1 MTVTSETHAQFKAKN
16 DEGIGMQ
23 DDDVALNEC
32 VKSECILAEEKRT
45 WEEGDESSEWA
56 GLQNA
61 ELGKK
66 RCSTDF
72 QKRSSANHSLK
83 GCQRVTSHRFLV

>member
-1 MTVTSETHAQFKAKN
+1 
-16 DEGIGMQ
+16 MQ

-32 VKSECILAEEKRT
+32 VKSECILAEEERT

-66 RCSTDF
+66 R
-72 QKRSSANHSLK
+72 A
-83 GCQRVTSHRFLV
+83 